1 MYNKGNRKNKEIV
14 LKRQKNE
21 TDIRF
26 IGMTILSQTNLTNE
40 GTQNTNIIY

>member
-26 IGMTILSQTNLTNE
+26 IGMNILSQTNLTNE